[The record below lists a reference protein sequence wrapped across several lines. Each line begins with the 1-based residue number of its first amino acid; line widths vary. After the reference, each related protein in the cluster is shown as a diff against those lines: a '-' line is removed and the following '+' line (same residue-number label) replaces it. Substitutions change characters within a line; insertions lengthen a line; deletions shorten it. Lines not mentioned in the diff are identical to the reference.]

1 MTNINGGKITK
12 LTKEYLK
19 NKTKEF
25 DVSCIYSLNISNIGL
40 FDIGCIGE
48 CLGLTVLDVSANS
61 ISSVRPLAPLKQ
73 LQILKM
79 SRNRIS
85 DLSGLEELESL
96 FTLDLCSNF
105 ISSVDSLWPL
115 TKLEK
120 FAHLRLSDA
129 IEGLSNPVC
138 QNNESYKQQIMD
150 LLPDLKTLNGQIL
163 SGKGSEF
170 QDLCE
175 QLDETFKGIESS
187 TRQRAVVSLVNEPYP
202 STKSLSSHGEP
213 DERINSH
220 EKKFEESL
228 RQCELANA
236 KAEMAAK
243 RAEESL
249 SM

>member
-175 QLDETFKGIESS
+175 QLDETFK
-187 TRQRAVVSLVNEPYP
+187 A
-202 STKSLSSHGEP
+202 KSLSSHGEP